1 MMKHINYILVAL
13 FGLLLTSCQDEY
25 NFPNVEIEG
34 DQLDF
39 TVTQTTGNDNE
50 VILRSMETDYISY
63 WSYTDAEG
71 NQIGTS
77 NEDSLKVT
85 LPFAGSYNVYY
96 TAFTKGGAVE
106 ANPVSVEVSSN
117 DEEYFSDE
125 EWAMLTNGVEGKT
138 WVLDMASPIG
148 WAGLDYPY
156 NESGSDYWN
165 WFPDYAGNEWVMGNK
180 NWGEMIFDLD
190 GGYNVQV
197 TQTAL
202 NSDDQTTS
210 SGSFNYNIEDHTIGF
225 NGGVELLFGGD
236 YYGDVSNWTSV
247 KVIEI
252 SENSLRLA
260 VVRDQSRS
268 GEEVAQ
274 IVFHYK
280 PKE

>member
-1 MMKHINYILVAL
+1 MKHINYILVAL

-138 WVLDMASPIG
+138 WMLDMASPIG

>member
-1 MMKHINYILVAL
+1 MNELLELNKEDIIKNWLWIGGIMT
-13 FGLLLTSCQDEY
+13 FGFSIYYFFFHKELKTEL
-25 NFPNVEIEG
+25 
-34 DQLDF
+34 
-39 TVTQTTGNDNE
+39 
-50 VILRSMETDYISY
+50 YISVAVLSIVFFPLITIGI
-63 WSYTDAEG
+63 WSYDWFKKRKYKKRILTKNPFSELEK
-71 NQIGTS
+71 IGFTKRIVKR
-77 NEDSLKVT
+77 NHNSLKDYVQY
-85 LPFAGSYNVYY
+85 A
-96 TAFTKGGAVE
+96 E
-106 ANPVSVEVSSN
+106 I
-117 DEEYFSDE
+117 
-125 EWAMLTNGVEGKT
+125 NGC
-138 WVLDMASPIG
+138 
-148 WAGLDYPY
+148 
-156 NESGSDYWN
+156 
-165 WFPDYAGNEWVMGNK
+165 
-180 NWGEMIFDLD
+180 EMIFDLD

>member
-1 MMKHINYILVAL
+1 MKHINYILVAL

-25 NFPNVEIEG
+25 NFPGVEIEG

-77 NEDSLKVT
+77 NEDSLNVT

-138 WVLDMASPIG
+138 WMLDMASPIG

-268 GEEVAQ
+268 GEEVAK

>member
-1 MMKHINYILVAL
+1 MKHINYILVAL

-25 NFPNVEIEG
+25 NFPDVEIEG

-125 EWAMLTNGVEGKT
+125 EWAILTNGVEGKT
-138 WVLDMASPIG
+138 WMLDMASPIG